1 MSLYNIQISGRQYQ
15 VEIMGEQVKL
25 NGRQI
30 NVGLMPSNLP
40 GLFSFIQGKQKR
52 DLFLHHQMNGT
63 YAITTEGRQM
73 VAEVEMENST
83 NTEKAADLSADE
95 DKLRA
100 PMPGVVLHV
109 HAAEGE
115 RVNEGQLLVT
125 LESMKMQ
132 MEFRAP
138 FEGEVAQVAVQPG
151 QKVEKAALM
160 VVLKR
165 A

>member
-1 MSLYNIQISGRQYQ
+1 MSLYNVQISGRQYQ
-15 VEIMGEQVKL
+15 VEIRGEQVKL
-25 NGRQI
+25 NGQQI
-30 NVGLMPSNLP
+30 NVGLTPSDHP
-40 GLFSFIQGKQKR
+40 GLFSFIQGKRKR
-52 DLFLHHQMNGT
+52 DLFLQHQINGT

-73 VAEVEMENST
+73 VAEVELDSGS
-83 NTEKAADLSADE
+83 TEKAADLSSDE
-95 DKLRA
+95 NSLRA

-115 RVNEGQLLVT
+115 QVSEGQLLVT

-138 FEGEVAQVAVQPG
+138 FQGEVVEVAVQPG

-160 VVLKR
+160 VVLQR
-165 A
+165 V

>member
-1 MSLYNIQISGRQYQ
+1 MSLYNVQISGRQYQ

-30 NVGLMPSNLP
+30 NVGLMPSDHP
-40 GLFSFIQGKQKR
+40 GLFSFIQGKRKR
-52 DLFLHHQMNGT
+52 DLFLQHQMNGT

-73 VAEVEMENST
+73 VAEVELDSGHGA
-83 NTEKAADLSADE
+83 EKTADSSADE

-109 HAAEGE
+109 HTAEGE
-115 RVNEGQLLVT
+115 RVSEGQLLVT

-138 FEGEVAQVAVQPG
+138 FEGDVVEVAVQPG

-160 VVLKR
+160 VVLQR
-165 A
+165 S